1 MSRPRSTSTSSN
13 SNLRNNIAVQ
23 IKSSAHAKLEVD
35 RGKRISLGMSLNR
48 RITGSKEK
56 GKERGCVGERFYL
69 LLTDTHSG
77 TTPKRHQI
85 FSQMRSVRRDAQP
98 SVGPKVIGICV
109 DLGIHMNA
117 ANGHAGWSLHPGKRF
132 DSGLISCACRGKG
145 WLHFAV
151 TS

>member
-1 MSRPRSTSTSSN
+1 MSRARSTSTSSN
-13 SNLRNNIAVQ
+13 SNLRNKIAVQ

-35 RGKRISLGMSLNR
+35 RGKRISLGICLNR
-48 RITGSKEK
+48 RITGEK
-56 GKERGCVGERFYL
+56 RKRKGAGFCWRKVYL
-69 LLTDTHSG
+69 LLTDTHSR
-77 TTPKRHQI
+77 TTPKRHEI

-109 DLGIHMNA
+109 DIGIHMNA

-145 WLHFAV
+145 WLQFDV